1 MLAIAF
7 IGSALTAMVPAI
19 TLGVNNGLTL
29 LGVIALVFF
38 GYHILA
44 GNRG

>member
-7 IGSALTAMVPAI
+7 IGSALVAVFPAI
-19 TLGVNNGLTL
+19 ALGVNNGLTL
-29 LGVIALVFF
+29 LGVIAFVVL
-38 GYHILA
+38 GYRILA

>member
-7 IGSALTAMVPAI
+7 IGSALTAMFPAI
-19 TLGVNNGLTL
+19 AFGVNNGLTL
-29 LGVIALVFF
+29 LGVIVFVF
-38 GYHILA
+38 LGYRILA